1 LLFSGVT
8 ELDAVEYGLVPILL
22 TAATLNTYA
31 NPFVRPVTVTEVEV
45 ETDSENVVKVEPL
58 SLEYW
63 MM

>member
-1 LLFSGVT
+1 VT

-58 SLEYW
+58 SLEY
-63 MM
+63 